1 MEDIMSEAER
11 IKEIAALRDK
21 NTKLEIYIQRLEKE
35 REKLLSDRSK
45 LVEFIREELEKD
57 IDLSL

>member
-1 MEDIMSEAER
+1 MSEAER